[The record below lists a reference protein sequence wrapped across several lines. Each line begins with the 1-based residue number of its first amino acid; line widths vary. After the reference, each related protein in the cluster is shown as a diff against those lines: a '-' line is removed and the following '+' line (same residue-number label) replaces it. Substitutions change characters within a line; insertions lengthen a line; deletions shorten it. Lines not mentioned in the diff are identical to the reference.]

1 MANHTNNKTKRN
13 LYSKLSKCN
22 KEEEVKAEYCKYF
35 GMKLNAVGNID
46 HYHPNV
52 LFEFKY
58 DRNMS
63 KADVRATVVAQAVC
77 YVHDLMYGKSTLA
90 IPPAIGIVD
99 KNEGFYVKTS
109 ELAHLASGDYGWYLP
124 ASSPDPHLVLAVE
137 EALGDT
143 VTLYSFADAQACE
156 AYEECTRRHL
166 EGTGEPV
173 KKKITCFNLLDVY
186 ERWKELFGEY
196 VFDKTENIP
205 AREYFKADM
214 VEGKSGTSRDGKSV
228 EFDLPGGTRKKQLI
242 ISDYENFWRVYEKL
256 NQAEAVKVMTKADLL
271 LSMQKR
277 RFNGDFYTPVEF
289 AELACGKVEGLLG
302 EWWESGEYRLWDMAA
317 GTGNLELPLPAEA
330 LKYCY
335 LSTLDQPDAD
345 YLDLTFGRAGAT
357 CFQYDFLNDDVTDD
371 GIGADKLPENLRK
384 DLANPDI
391 KWIVLINPPY
401 ASDGNANLSADREK
415 KEVSFTNVRK
425 LMQADGWGRSSKELY
440 TQFIYRVQRQFA
452 GKDTHLCMLST
463 TKYVWG
469 ASHSKL
475 RDKFTG
481 ILQDGFFM
489 PSMAFGLKGKFPILF
504 ACWQLGG
511 KYSDNRDTPVAVYD
525 ENCKIIGRK
534 QVTGALKRDVINEWI
549 KQEGKRTE
557 TVVPFTTAFTV
568 VGASKKAAVQ
578 DKTVAEHLFTYV
590 NTCNDMQQQNLQILL
605 CGTFAN
611 KGSAQ
616 LSVTPVMADKAI
628 VQFAVR
634 QTPEHTWVNHDDM
647 FTVPHT
653 DPMADTEFVN
663 DCWAYALF
671 ANKNYTT
678 AQKDV
683 EYNGKKYQ
691 IRNELFPFMPAK
703 VQAWKCSHTDIATQL
718 AFKPQASFAA
728 KRMDGQALSAEA
740 QAVMDAGEAVYKF
753 FYENLH
759 NTRWKEANIG
769 YWDAGWIQVKT
780 ACKTLTGGLLKEYKE
795 LDKKLLEARKALRA
809 KLLEKVYSYGFKC
822 KDIEPLH

>member
-1 MANHTNNKTKRN
+1 MKTKTKTKSIKN
-13 LYSKLSKCN
+13 LYSKLCKCN

-58 DRNMS
+58 DKVMS
-63 KADVRATVVAQAVC
+63 KAEVRATVVAQAVY

-90 IPPAIGIVD
+90 IPPAIGVVD

-109 ELAHLASGDYGWYLP
+109 EVADLASGEYEWQRP
-124 ASSPDPHLVLAVE
+124 ASSPDGKLVAAVQK
-137 EALGDT
+137 ALGDT
-143 VTLYSFADAQACE
+143 VTLYSFSDAEACA
-156 AYEECTRRHL
+156 AYEECTRSHL
-166 EGTGEPV
+166 EGNGEPV
-173 KKKITCFNLLDVY
+173 KKKITCSNLLDVY
-186 ERWKELFGEY
+186 ERWQELFGEY
-196 VFDKTENIP
+196 VTDDVP
-205 AREYFKADM
+205 AREYFKVDM
-214 VEGKSGTSRDGKSV
+214 VEGKAGLSRDGKFI

-271 LSMQKR
+271 LSIQKR

-302 EWWESGEYRLWDMAA
+302 KWWESGEYRLWDMAA

-335 LSTLDQPDAD
+335 MSTLDKADAD

-371 GIGADKLPENLRK
+371 SIGTDKLPENLQK
-384 DLANPDI
+384 DLANTDI

-401 ASDGNANLSADREK
+401 ASDGESSTGNKGKEK
-415 KEVSFTNVRK
+415 AKVAYTNVRK
-425 LMQADGWGRSSKELY
+425 LMQSDGWGKASKELY
-440 TQFIYRVQRQFA
+440 AQFIYRVQRQFA

-469 ASHSKL
+469 VSHSKL
-475 RDKFTG
+475 REKFTG
-481 ILQDGFFM
+481 ILRDGFFM

-511 KYSDNRDTPVAVYD
+511 KYSNNSDTAVAVYG
-525 ENCKIIGRK
+525 ENCKIIGHK
-534 QVTGALKRDVINEWI
+534 QVTGVLKRDVINEWI
-549 KQEGKRTE
+549 KQEGQRTE
-557 TVVPFTTAFTV
+557 PDVPFTSALSV
-568 VGASKKAAVQ
+568 VTSTKQIAPQEAV
-578 DKTVAEHLFTYV
+578 VLGHLFTYV
-590 NTCNDMQQQNLQILL
+590 NKCNDIQHQSGQFLMSSTYADKGCAQI
-605 CGTFAN
+605 
-611 KGSAQ
+611 
-616 LSVTPVMADKAI
+616 SVTKAVSDKAI
-628 VQFAVR
+628 VQFAVF
-634 QTPEHTWVNHDDM
+634 QAPERTWLSEADM

-653 DPMADTEFVN
+653 DPMTDTEFVN

-671 ANKNYTT
+671 ANQNFTT

-683 EYNGKKYQ
+683 EYKGKKYQ
-691 IRNELFPFMPAK
+691 IRNELFPFMPTK

-728 KRMDGQALSAEA
+728 KRMDGQVLSSEA
-740 QAVMDAGEAVYKF
+740 QAVMDAGEEVYKF

-759 NTRWKEANIG
+759 NTRWKEANID

-780 ACKTLTGGLLKEYKE
+780 ACKTLTGDLLKEYKK
-795 LDKKLLEARKALRA
+795 LDKKLLEARQALRA

-822 KDIEPLH
+822 KDIEPLS

>member
-1 MANHTNNKTKRN
+1 MKTKTKTKSIKN
-13 LYSKLSKCN
+13 LYSKLCKCN

-58 DRNMS
+58 DKVMS
-63 KADVRATVVAQAVC
+63 KAEVRATVVAQAVY

-90 IPPAIGIVD
+90 IPPAIGVVD

-109 ELAHLASGDYGWYLP
+109 EVADLASGEYEWQRP
-124 ASSPDPHLVLAVE
+124 ASSPDGKLVAAVQK
-137 EALGDT
+137 ALGDT
-143 VTLYSFADAQACE
+143 VTLYSFSDAEACA
-156 AYEECTRRHL
+156 AYEECTRSHL
-166 EGTGEPV
+166 EGNGEPV
-173 KKKITCFNLLDVY
+173 KKKITCSNLLDVY
-186 ERWKELFGEY
+186 ERWKELFCAYCEDD
-196 VFDKTENIP
+196 VP
-205 AREYFKADM
+205 AREYFKVDM
-214 VEGKSGTSRDGKSV
+214 VEGKAGLSRDGKFI

-289 AELACGKVEGLLG
+289 AELACGKVEELLG
-302 EWWESGEYRLWDMAA
+302 KWWESGEYRLWDMAA

-335 LSTLDQPDAD
+335 MSTLDKADAD
-345 YLDLTFGRAGAT
+345 YLDLTFGRAGAA
-357 CFQYDFLNDDVTDD
+357 CFQYDFLNDDVTDAS
-371 GIGADKLPENLRK
+371 IGTDKLPDNLKK
-384 DLANPDI
+384 DLADPNI

-401 ASDGNANLSADREK
+401 AQHGYTDDTTGNAKN
-415 KEVSFTNVRK
+415 EVSFTNVRK
-425 LMQADGWGRSSKELY
+425 LMQADEWGKASKELY
-440 TQFIYRVQRQFA
+440 AQFIYRVQRQFA
-452 GKDTHLCMLST
+452 GTDIHLCMLST

-469 ASHSKL
+469 VNHTKL
-475 RDKFTG
+475 REKFTG

-489 PSMAFGLKGKFPILF
+489 PSMAFGLKGKFPIMF

-511 KYSDNRDTPVAVYD
+511 KYSNNSDTSIAVYD
-525 ENCKIIGRK
+525 ENCKIIGHK
-534 QVTGALKRDVINEWI
+534 QVTGVIQRNMINEWV
-549 KQEGKRTE
+549 KQEGSRTE
-557 TVVPFTTAFTV
+557 VAVPFTSAFGV
-568 VGASKKAAVQ
+568 VCDNTKSATQ
-578 DKTVAEHLFTYV
+578 DKVVNGHLFTCV
-590 NTCNDMQQQNLQILL
+590 NRGNDTQHQTGQFIMAS
-605 CGTFAN
+605 TYAN

-616 LSVTPVMADKAI
+616 LSVTPAVADKAI
-628 VQFAVR
+628 VQFAVK
-634 QTPEHTWVNHDDM
+634 QTPEATWYNWDDM

-653 DPMADTEFVN
+653 DPMTDAEFVN
-663 DCWAYALF
+663 DCWVYAMF
-671 ANKNYTT
+671 ANKNYVT

-683 EYNGKKYQ
+683 EYKGKKYQ

-728 KRMDGQALSAEA
+728 KRMDGQVLSPEA
-740 QAVMDAGEAVYKF
+740 QAVMDAGEEMYKF

-780 ACKTLTGGLLKEYKE
+780 ACKTLTGDLLKEYKK

-822 KDIEPLH
+822 KDIEPLS

>member
-1 MANHTNNKTKRN
+1 MKTKTKSIKN
-13 LYSKLSKCN
+13 LYSKLCKCN

-58 DRNMS
+58 DKTMS
-63 KADVRATVVAQAVC
+63 KAEVRATIVAQAVY

-109 ELAHLASGDYGWYLP
+109 EIADLASGQYGWYLP

-143 VTLYSFADAQACE
+143 VTLYNFSDAEACA
-156 AYEECTRRHL
+156 AYEECTRQYL
-166 EGTGEPV
+166 EGNGTPV
-173 KKKITCFNLLDVY
+173 KKKITCRNLLDVY
-186 ERWKELFGEY
+186 ERWQELFGEY
-196 VFDKTENIP
+196 VTDDVP

-214 VEGKSGTSRDGKSV
+214 VEGKAGLSRDGKNV

-242 ISDYENFWRVYEKL
+242 ISDYENFWRIYDKL
-256 NQAEAVKVMTKADLL
+256 SQAEAVKVMTKADLL

-289 AELACGKVEGLLG
+289 AELACWEVEGLLG
-302 EWWESGEYRLWDMAA
+302 RWWESGEYRLWDMAA

-335 LSTLDQPDAD
+335 LSTLDKADAD

-357 CFQYDFLNDDVTDD
+357 CFQYDFLNDDVTED
-371 GIGADKLPENLRK
+371 GIGTDKLPERLQK
-384 DLANPDI
+384 DLANPYI

-401 ASDGNANLSADREK
+401 ASDGNANLSVDREK

-425 LMQADGWGRSSKELY
+425 LMQADGWGKATKELY
-440 TQFIYRVQRQFA
+440 THFVYRVQCQFA
-452 GKDTHLCMLST
+452 GKHAYLCMLST

-469 ASHSKL
+469 INHSKL
-475 RDKFTG
+475 REKFTG

-511 KYSDNRDTPVAVYD
+511 KYSDNQARPVLVYD
-525 ENCKIIGRK
+525 ENCKVIGYK
-534 QVTGALKRDVINEWI
+534 QVTGVLQRDVINEWI

-557 TVVPFTTAFTV
+557 TVVPFTSALKAN
-568 VGASKKAAVQ
+568 ASVNSIVQ
-578 DKTVAEHLFTYV
+578 DKTIQGHLFTYV
-590 NTCNDMQQQNLQILL
+590 NKGNDMQQQNLQILL

-616 LSVTPVMADKAI
+616 LSVAKTMADKSI
-628 VQFAVR
+628 VQFTVR
-634 QTPEHTWVNHDDM
+634 RVPEHTWISHDDM
-647 FTVPHT
+647 FTVPNT
-653 DPMADTEFVN
+653 DPMTDTEFVN
-663 DCWAYALF
+663 DCWVYALF

-678 AQKDV
+678 SQKDV
-683 EYNGKKYQ
+683 EYKGKKYQ

-703 VQAWKCSHTDIATQL
+703 VQAWKCGHTDIATQL

-728 KRMDGQALSAEA
+728 KRMADQALSVEA

-780 ACKTLTGGLLKEYKE
+780 ACKTLTGDLLKEYKE

-822 KDIEPLH
+822 KDIEPLQ